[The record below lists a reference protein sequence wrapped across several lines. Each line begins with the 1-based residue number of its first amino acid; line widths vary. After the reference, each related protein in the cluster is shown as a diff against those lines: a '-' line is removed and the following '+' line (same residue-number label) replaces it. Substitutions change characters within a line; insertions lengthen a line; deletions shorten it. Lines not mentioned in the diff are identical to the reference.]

1 MRRKLKI
8 NQSLRVR
15 WLLPLL
21 VCLLLP
27 AGMQAEDYGLT
38 VAGTQVTS
46 DNASGVTGDNI
57 TGTITF
63 DATTNTLTLNGATVN
78 GKIVNNLESLIIHL
92 QGTNSLT
99 SEDEQDA
106 ALQNGESDATL
117 SFTGSGS
124 LAINSEGG
132 VIGNFSSIDFG
143 SFNLESQ
150 KYPGIYYDDTR
161 MQSYDGYLATEL
173 TITTDEVYP
182 VWVYDPSLA
191 EFASSHTQITASNK
205 NDVLGDG
212 TVSFSN
218 STITLNGATL
228 KPGENSA
235 IVVGKGMSSLTVHLL
250 GTNTFSS
257 AFYFT
262 DETNLIFTTDTSN
275 PGSLEAST
283 LANWSDEGERITYK
297 DGLVH
302 TMSGNTHVVDRR
314 TLYYGLNVAGIRV
327 TNLNADD
334 VMNDGK
340 VKWDNGKKKLTLNNA
355 ELTGGIEWNS
365 SDGLTIALNGENS
378 ITCSGETSA
387 IKATVAD
394 TYPALSFVKDES
406 ATSASLMLTVSNSAN
421 TISGFNYPI
430 NHEGMF
436 MINSENE
443 MASTT
448 LVTSTIL
455 SGGSG
460 TSSDPLIIKT
470 ADDLKNFSEYIKE
483 SIISN
488 TSCVKL
494 SNDIS
499 EDGIDCSSVTVNPIG
514 YGNTF
519 FAGTF
524 DGNGKTIKN
533 LTIADD
539 AGDCAGFFRILGEGG
554 MIVNLTLDNLTLSGG
569 NSSSNNIGG
578 LVGCL
583 NGGTINNCT
592 IKNSTVSCLNNSQNP
607 TVGGVVGSFGY
618 DTNSTITNCIVDNCT
633 IKAETADTWASGA
646 NANAGGILGRTGYSS
661 EGTITGCQVKGKTT
675 VKADYGAYSADD
687 AAGAIVGNKGGEST
701 LSLSDNS
708 YEYDVTVLITKYD
721 GSATSSITMSGYD
734 QRAIGGRWDYV
745 EQGESYVY
753 EYVASEDVSANNG
766 AVLYTKTVILP
777 KKTENDQVTIEGR
790 QGNYYVMAD
799 NGYRVAPNQT
809 VTLDVTPTEEY
820 ALSSFTV
827 TNNMTGEPVATTS
840 SEKGEYSFVM
850 PDSDVEVFATTVA
863 AYPIMLLGERITEL
877 NVTDVFGDGT
887 VSYDADSNTLTLNSA
902 SIGNGGTN
910 PEPVEFPGIDYS
922 GTADLTIS
930 LKGNNTIQGLGG
942 CEAIRYN
949 GSENNSPTLIFAKGD
964 THTCT
969 LQLNAEQSS
978 VISTGFGDVR
988 GINGIN
994 AAKDN
999 NLKINTES
1007 TVLYSKDNGLYV
1019 NADTHLEPVTSA
1031 NIVSVQVRADIVWK
1045 AGEGNY
1051 SYEIDDSEVTA
1062 DAGGYY
1068 IYTNGETPWLNNPDN
1083 LAVTFSSS
1091 DESVATIDS
1100 KGTITFVGMGRT
1112 TISATVA
1119 ETDELL
1125 ETTSSFTLKVYPENA
1140 EFEKMFDLLFPGETV
1155 TITCKTADA
1164 EIWYYT
1170 GNQSRDDA
1178 VKYTGPIVLTTIGE
1192 TNIMAFT
1199 KSTKNDEVF
1208 ESSTAVSGRFVVF
1221 EQPTISVASGTFND
1235 DVEVT
1240 IGKLPTRYGTQV
1252 CYYFNDELSDDIYT
1266 STDMLD
1272 ETKYHVYVEDEVIK
1286 IIESKILK
1294 VFIMEQDSGKYYK
1307 KKAAEEEY
1315 TVIPKTEL
1323 NISYAQNSREWAS
1336 YYADEKSLETP
1347 TGLQAYVVTEVQE
1360 TGVTTSPI
1368 SYIPQGEGILLKRTE
1383 NIQEPIMAKAFMDVE
1398 PETASNKLKGTATSK
1413 SVKTENGD
1421 VYVLYN
1427 DGFTRAPSGSI
1438 PAHRAYLVLNDESAG
1453 ARLLIWEDEETTGVS
1468 SVETESRQNNDT
1480 YYNLNGQRVNKPTK
1494 GLYICKGKKHIVK

>member
-1 MRRKLKI
+1 MRRKLKF

-38 VAGTQVTS
+38 VAGIQVTS

-63 DATTNTLTLNGATVN
+63 DATKNILTLNNVTFTVN
-78 GKIVNNLESLIIHL
+78 GDDAIVSGLE
-92 QGTNSLT
+92 Q
-99 SEDEQDA
+99 
-106 ALQNGESDATL
+106 
-117 SFTGSGS
+117 
-124 LAINSEGG
+124 
-132 VIGNFSSIDFG
+132 
-143 SFNLESQ
+143 
-150 KYPGIYYDDTR
+150 
-161 MQSYDGYLATEL
+161 L
-173 TITTDEVYP
+173 TIFLV
-182 VWVYDPSLA
+182 
-191 EFASSHTQITASNK
+191 
-205 NDVLGDG
+205 
-212 TVSFSN
+212 
-218 STITLNGATL
+218 
-228 KPGENSA
+228 GENYITCYGNSNVTINKTA
-235 IVVGKGMSSLTVHLL
+235 AVDVATV
-250 GTNTFSS
+250 
-257 AFYFT
+257 
-262 DETNLIFTTDTSN
+262 IFTTEKESN
-275 PGSLEAST
+275 GSLYIVNTEERLFGNGVTPTYSYVSIKNNGDNHTIDSSCGISVGDVAVT
-283 LANWSDEGERITYK
+283 LF
-297 DGLVH
+297 
-302 TMSGNTHVVDRR
+302 
-314 TLYYGLNVAGIRV
+314 
-327 TNLNADD
+327 NAED
-334 VMNDGK
+334 VFGDGK
-340 VKWDNGKKKLTLNNA
+340 VSYNSTNHLLTLNNA
-355 ELTGGIEWNS
+355 AIKPENETSGIVY
-365 SDGLTIALNGENS
+365 SDDVDLTIALIGDNS
-378 ITCSGETSA
+378 VQGAAGCTAISHPYGVKTPYLHFAKGDANHCSLEMVASVGVEIIDGFLTNNEEGGFFWIGDEGGET
-387 IKATVAD
+387 
-394 TYPALSFVKDES
+394 Y
-406 ATSASLMLTVSNSAN
+406 
-421 TISGFNYPI
+421 
-430 NHEGMF
+430 
-436 MINSENE
+436 
-443 MASTT
+443 
-448 LVTSTIL
+448 STIV
-455 SGGSG
+455 SSSVFGGTGSE
-460 TSSDPLIIKT
+460 DEPFLMKT
-470 ADDLKNFSEYIKE
+470 AEDLKKFANYYNVGYFNRNSHVQLY
-483 SIISN
+483 
-488 TSCVKL
+488 
-494 SNDIS
+494 NDIDCIDL
-499 EDGIDCSSVTVNPIG
+499 EGFTTIADNTDGTFIG
-514 YGNTF
+514 V
-519 FAGTF
+519 F
-524 DGNGKTIKN
+524 DGNSKTISN
-533 LTIADD
+533 LSMTGLGLFGYVE
-539 AGDCAGFFRILGEGG
+539 GDGNNIGV
-554 MIVNLTLDNLTLSGG
+554 IKDLTLDNFKMSGENNYAIGGIVTELSNGG
-569 NSSSNNIGG
+569 MVSNCRLVNSSISCSENQYNPEVGG
-578 LVGCL
+578 
-583 NGGTINNCT
+583 I
-592 IKNSTVSCLNNSQNP
+592 VSRLNNA
-607 TVGGVVGSFGY
+607 
-618 DTNSTITNCIVDNCT
+618 IVTGCVLDNT
-633 IKAETADTWASGA
+633 SVNAVSNYPLESGPRA
-646 NANAGGILGRTGYSS
+646 YAGGIVASCIAGSIS
-661 EGTITGCQVKGKTT
+661 NCQVINASRILNLN
-675 VKADYGAYSADD
+675 ADGCPLST
-687 AAGAIVGNKGGEST
+687 GAIVA
-701 LSLSDNS
+701 NS
-708 YEYDVTVLITKYD
+708 NEGTFSSNTYTFDVTVEMGLASNPDTKE
-721 GSATSSITMSGYD
+721 TKSGYTHRGTNEEVD
-734 QRAIGGRWDYV
+734 PDG
-745 EQGESYVY
+745 
-753 EYVASEDVSANNG
+753 AN
-766 AVLYTKTVILP
+766 LYTKTVLLP
-777 KKTENDQVTIEGR
+777 KKNDEATVTAREGSYYAQV
-790 QGNYYVMAD
+790 D
-799 NGYRVAPNQT
+799 NGILAAPNQT

-820 ALSSFTV
+820 AISSFTV
-827 TNNMTGEPVATTS
+827 TNSTTSETIATTS
-840 SEKGEYSFVM
+840 SEEGEYSFNM
-850 PDSDVEVFATTVA
+850 PDADVEVVLTTVS
-863 AYPIMLLGERITEL
+863 AYLIKLVGTKITEL
-877 NVTDVFGDGT
+877 NALDVLGDGT
-887 VSYDADSNTLTLNSA
+887 VSFDINNNMLMLNNTN
-902 SIGNGGTN
+902 IGNGGTD
-910 PEPVEFPGIDYS
+910 PMEAPGIDYS
-922 GTADLTIS
+922 GTADLTIR
-930 LKGNNTIQGLGG
+930 LIGKNTISGMGG

-949 GSENNSPTLIFAKGD
+949 GDGNTTPRLIFVKGD
-964 THTCT
+964 TQTCS
-969 LQLNAEQSS
+969 LQLNATQST
-978 VISTGFGDVR
+978 VISGGFGEVR
-988 GINGIN
+988 GVNGIN
-994 AAKDN
+994 AAQGNK
-999 NLKINTES
+999 LKLDTEN
-1007 TVLYSKDNGLYV
+1007 TVLYSNDNGLYV

-1031 NIVSVQVRADIVWK
+1031 NITSFQQRADIVWK

-1051 SYEIDDSEVTA
+1051 SYEIDGSEVTA

-1100 KGTITFVGMGRT
+1100 KGTITIAGVGRT

-1170 GNQSRDDA
+1170 GNQSREDA
-1178 VKYTGPIVLTTIGE
+1178 VKYTGPITLTTIGE

-1360 TGVTTSPI
+1360 SGVTTSPI

-1494 GLYICKGKKHIVK
+1494 GLYISKGKKHIVK